1 MSEKTISER
10 KDMDEAYMWKLEDI
24 FPDDAQWEE
33 RFKWVEKEMKKLEA
47 YETKLGESAQ
57 TLYDFLTF
65 LNTLEE
71 QMSAVY
77 VYANMK
83 SHQDMRDAK
92 YQEMSSR
99 ASSLQVSYM
108 SASAFVSPALL
119 DIPEETIRQF
129 MEEKEDL
136 RLYERFFR
144 ELFRRKPHILNWEME
159 ELLADAGE
167 VLEVPENT
175 FAMFNNAD
183 IRFPSIEDED
193 GNMVQI
199 THGNFIRYMKSGTR
213 SVRKAAFEGVYH
225 TYQAW
230 ENTLASNYAAN
241 IKQAAFMTK
250 ARKYNSSMERYLFG
264 SEIPVEVYRNLID
277 VVHQYLPV
285 MHRYVALRK
294 EALGLSELHMYDLYV
309 QIVEQVKMEIP
320 YEQAK
325 HMVVQ
330 ALKPLG
336 KEYGEILESGFTDG
350 WIDVYENKGKR
361 SGAYSWG
368 TYGTHP
374 YVLLN
379 QQDDLD
385 SVFTIAHEMGHAIHS
400 YYSNQDQPYVY
411 AGYRIFVAE
420 VASTCNEKLLMDY
433 MMKNS
438 RDENEQK
445 YFLNHHL
452 EGFRATLFRQTM
464 FAEFEMLTHEK
475 AAAGEVLTAQKL
487 KEIYHELNV
496 LYFGPDVVVDE
507 EIDMEWARIPHFYT
521 PFYVYQYATGYAAAT
536 AFSKKILEEGSPAV
550 EKYINNFLKKGSSK
564 APIDLLR
571 DAGVDMGSVEPIQQA
586 LDVFTELVDKL
597 EENYSQY

>member
-10 KDMDEAYMWKLEDI
+10 KDMDAAYMWRLEDI
-24 FPDDAQWEE
+24 FPDDAHWEE
-33 RFKWVEKEMKKLEA
+33 SFKWVEQEMQKLEG
-47 YETKLGESAQ
+47 YRMRLGESAQ

-65 LNTLEE
+65 SDALEE
-71 QMSAVY
+71 RMSAVY

-83 SHQDMRDAK
+83 SHQDMRDME

-108 SASAFVSPALL
+108 SASAFVSPELL

-129 MEEKEDL
+129 MEEKKEL
-136 RLYERFFR
+136 RQYERFFQ
-144 ELFRRKPHILNWEME
+144 ELFRRKPHILSREME

-167 VLEVPENT
+167 VLEIPENT

-199 THGNFIRYMKSGTR
+199 THGNFIRYMKSGSR
-213 SVRKAAFEGVYH
+213 SVRKAAFDSVYH

-241 IKQAAFMTK
+241 VKQAAFVTR
-250 ARKYNSSMERYLFG
+250 ARKFDGSLERYLYG
-264 SEIPVEVYRNLID
+264 NEIPVEVYRNLID
-277 VVHQYLPV
+277 VVHRYLPA
-285 MHRYVALRK
+285 MHRYMALRK
-294 EALGLSELHMYDLYV
+294 KAMGLSELHMYDLYV
-309 QIVEQVKMEIP
+309 PMVEQVKMEIP

-325 HMVVQ
+325 YIVSQ

-400 YYSNQDQPYVY
+400 YYSNKNQPLVY

-433 MMKNS
+433 LMKNS
-438 RDENEQK
+438 RDEDEKK
-445 YFLNHHL
+445 YFLGHHL
-452 EGFRATLFRQTM
+452 EGFRTTLFRQTM
-464 FAEFEMLTHEK
+464 FAEFERLTHEK
-475 AAAGEVLTAQKL
+475 AAAGEVLTAQRL

-496 LYFGPDVVVDE
+496 LYFGPDVVVDG

-571 DAGVDMGSVEPIQQA
+571 DAGVDMAGVEPVEQA

-597 EENYSQY
+597 EDAMR